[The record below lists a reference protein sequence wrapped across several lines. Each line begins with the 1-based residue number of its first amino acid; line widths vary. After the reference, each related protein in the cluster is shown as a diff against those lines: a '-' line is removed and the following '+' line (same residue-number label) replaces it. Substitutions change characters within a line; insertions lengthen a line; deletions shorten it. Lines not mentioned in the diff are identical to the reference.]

1 VIRGLAALGLA
12 FAAACGGPSVRE
24 PALEQGRYDALDAQ
38 GLRTLGAARAQ
49 LESGHAEEAV
59 AALAELR
66 VQHAECVYLALWQ
79 QEAEIAARGLESVW
93 PGAGGSVP
101 PSTEQASAMEELRTL
116 WRARAAAGGVVE
128 NVAAARLESD
138 PEAARALLE
147 RAEGL
152 DSRCPWVPYARAFLA
167 ARANE
172 WNEVDEQIK
181 RSIALDPGHLPTF
194 WLESWTLARG
204 GDSEEAS
211 AALALWVERARGDPR
226 IDARLVLGAELDLA
240 VLAVLAGEPKVA
252 REWLDGLESQLPGES
267 RALCARAA
275 AELALGKVDQALAL
289 AVAAHAAAPNALLPL
304 VQQALIRQHWQ
315 KDAAGAEQ
323 AWSEVLTLARASPE
337 FSALFEHLRA
347 RVELERR
354 AKEAPA
360 GAQAP

>member
-1 VIRGLAALGLA
+1 MRRLVALGLA

-24 PALEQGRYDALDAQ
+24 PALEQGRYDALDSE
-38 GLRTLGAARAQ
+38 GLRALGDVRTQ
-49 LESGHAEEAV
+49 IQSGHAEEAV
-59 AALAELR
+59 AVLAQLR
-66 VQHAECVYLALWQ
+66 VQHPECVYLALWQ

-101 PSTEQASAMEELRTL
+101 PSSEQAAAMEELRKL
-116 WRARAAAGGVVE
+116 WRARARAGGVVE
-128 NVAAARLESD
+128 CVAAARLESE

-152 DSRCPWVPYARAFLA
+152 DPRCAWVPYGRAFLA

-172 WNEVDEQIK
+172 WSEVDAQLK

-194 WLESWTLARG
+194 WLESWKLARS
-204 GDSEEAS
+204 GDSGEAS
-211 AALALWVERARGDPR
+211 AALALWVERARGDAR
-226 IDARLVLGAELDLA
+226 IDAQLVLGAELDLA

-252 REWLDGLESQLPGES
+252 REWLDKLESRLPGDA
-267 RALCARAA
+267 RALSARAS
-275 AELALGKVDQALAL
+275 AELALGHVDQALAL
-289 AVAAHAAAPNALLPL
+289 AVEAHAAVPDALLPL

-323 AWSEVLTLARASPE
+323 AWGEVLTLARASPE

-354 AKEAPA
+354 AKEAPP
-360 GAQAP
+360 GASPP